1 MSSVT
6 NFGSSGGKSS
16 AVPQGTYQ
24 ADKLSAMYNSKPAA
38 TQNPQ
43 ATMKV
48 MSAIFNSPDCCMASM
63 TEKQAERSKNG

>member
-6 NFGSSGGKSS
+6 CIGSSGMKSG
-16 AVPQGTYQ
+16 AIPQGTYGQ
-24 ADKLSAMYNSKPAA
+24 DKLSAMHNSRPAT

-48 MSAIFNSPDCCMASM
+48 MSTIFNSPDCCMASM
-63 TEKQAERSKNG
+63 TEKQAERSK